1 MKSLEHGL
9 NTLGEFFIDARNLAS
24 DWLSEPE
31 FGLVESIRLK
41 TLESYAGFYE
51 MMNGVSN
58 MDYPVWKKKMDPEV
72 YIFYSTAR

>member
-1 MKSLEHGL
+1 MPKIRLLIGSL
-9 NTLGEFFIDARNLAS
+9 
-24 DWLSEPE
+24 
-31 FGLVESIRLK
+31 ESIRLK